1 MKNILTNITKFT
13 NSFFSG
19 FEVAI
24 DLGTANTRIAIH
36 EKGVVL
42 REASYIG
49 FNSKTNEFLFFGDE
63 AREIFGKSP
72 GFINVYRPIQNG
84 IISDFDGAV
93 VLMKYFL
100 EKSVNPFFMNRGLLK
115 TRLIAYTTIAAS
127 ATEVEQKAIEEA
139 LIKAGISEVF
149 IIEKPIANAAGI
161 ELPVFS
167 NRPIF
172 IVDMGAGSIEMAI
185 IVMGGVVSQKTFKNA
200 GNYMDKLIYNYLHL
214 KYGIILGDLTI
225 ENLKINLLDFT
236 DNEKVHTV
244 RGKSLENGL
253 PKSIRV
259 KSGDIKEALS
269 NNFNQMIDA
278 MKEIIETIPPELID
292 EIIKSGIYLTGS
304 LANIKGIDD
313 FISKDLK
320 IPVIVPQNPQDATI
334 LGIMRLIKNKPN
346 LKKVLI

>member
-1 MKNILTNITKFT
+1 MKNILSNIGKFT
-13 NSFFSG
+13 DSFFSG

-24 DLGTANTRIAIH
+24 DFGTANTRVAIH
-36 EKGVVL
+36 EKGIVL
-42 REASYIG
+42 REASYTG
-49 FNSKTNEFLFFGDE
+49 FNTRSNEFLFFGDE
-63 AREIFGKSP
+63 AREIFGKAP
-72 GFINVYRPIQNG
+72 HFITVNRPIQNG
-84 IISDFDGAV
+84 IISDFDGSVA
-93 VLMKYFL
+93 LMKSFL
-100 EKSVNPFFMNRGLLK
+100 EKSVYPFFMNRGLLR
-115 TRLIAYTTIAAS
+115 TRLIAYTTITS
-127 ATEVEQKAIEEA
+127 SSTEVEQKAIEEA

-161 ELPVFS
+161 GLSVFS

-172 IVDMGAGSIEMAI
+172 IVDMGAGAIEMAV

-214 KYGIILGDLTI
+214 KYGIILGDLTV

-236 DNEKVHTV
+236 ENDKVQTI

-334 LGIMRLIKNKPN
+334 LGIMKLITNKPQ